1 NGARIRCTTDHRFML
16 RDGTYKQAQH
26 LTTAD
31 SLMPGNFD
39 GDGHI
44 HQPAGEVATAL
55 YNHSVVSVGR
65 LAQREDVY
73 DITVD
78 EHHNFLLASG
88 VFVHN
93 SLDDDPPAAMRYT
106 EAKMAAISSELL
118 ADLDRDTVD
127 FIPNYDG
134 HGQEPTVLPARLPNL
149 LINCAAG
156 IAVGMPTNTP
166 PPSVPA
172 DSAV

>member
-1 NGARIRCTTDHRFML
+1 ELAQLASDEVFSVYSVDASGKFVVGEGRHARVTRQNAELVEVTLDNGARIRCTTDHRFML

-44 HQPAGEVATAL
+44 HQPAAEVATAL

-93 SLDDDPPAAMRYT
+93 SLDDDPPAAM
-106 EAKMAAISSELL
+106 
-118 ADLDRDTVD
+118 
-127 FIPNYDG
+127 
-134 HGQEPTVLPARLPNL
+134 
-149 LINCAAG
+149 
-156 IAVGMPTNTP
+156 
-166 PPSVPA
+166 
-172 DSAV
+172 